1 MKDLLIQMIGGIGY
15 FLLALSF
22 YKKEKKE
29 ILMMQVISYIF
40 FTIHYYLL
48 NAITGTMC
56 NILGLISLVIIY
68 YLSVKNKNKKTI
80 VLIMIPILL
89 IISLLTY
96 QNIFSIFPIIAV
108 IISLLSFINDNENII
123 RFIGIISA
131 IGWLIY
137 AIVYHSY
144 VAIIFEISIII
155 STVIAYIKNK
165 NNSGK

>member
-29 ILMMQVISYIF
+29 ILIMQVISYIF

-68 YLSVKNKNKKTI
+68 YLSGKNKNKKTI

-144 VAIIFEISIII
+144 VAIIFEIFIII

>member
-29 ILMMQVISYIF
+29 ILIMQVISYIF

-144 VAIIFEISIII
+144 VAIIFEIFIII
-155 STVIAYIKNK
+155 SMVIAYLKNK

>member
-96 QNIFSIFPIIAV
+96 QNIFSIFPIIAI

>member
-29 ILMMQVISYIF
+29 ILIMQVISYIF

-96 QNIFSIFPIIAV
+96 QNVFSIFPIIAV

-144 VAIIFEISIII
+144 VAIIFEIFIII

>member
-29 ILMMQVISYIF
+29 ILIMQVISYIF

-68 YLSVKNKNKKTI
+68 YLSAKNKNKKTI

>member
-1 MKDLLIQMIGGIGY
+1 MNNILIQIIGGIGY

-29 ILMMQVISYIF
+29 ILLMQVIAYIF
-40 FTIHYYLL
+40 FTVHYYLL
-48 NAITGTMC
+48 NAITGTIC

-68 YLSVKNKNKKTI
+68 YLSIKNKKKDRI
-80 VLIMIPILL
+80 VLVMIPILL
-89 IISLLTY
+89 GISILTY
-96 QNIFSIFPIIAV
+96 QNIYSIFPIISI
-108 IISLLSFINDNENII
+108 IISLLSFINDDENII

-144 VAIIFEISIII
+144 VAIAFEIFTII
-155 STVIAYIKNK
+155 STVIAYIKNR

>member
-29 ILMMQVISYIF
+29 ILIMQVISYIF

-96 QNIFSIFPIIAV
+96 QNIFSIFPIIAI

>member
-29 ILMMQVISYIF
+29 ILIMQVISYIF

>member
-1 MKDLLIQMIGGIGY
+1 MNNILIQIIGGIGY

-29 ILMMQVISYIF
+29 ILLMQVVAYIF

-48 NAITGTMC
+48 NAITGTIC
-56 NILGLISLVIIY
+56 NILGLISLLIIY
-68 YLSVKNKNKKTI
+68 YLSIKNKKKDKI

-89 IISLLTY
+89 GISILTY
-96 QNIFSIFPIIAV
+96 QNIYSIFPIISI
-108 IISLLSFINDNENII
+108 IISLLSFINDDENII

-144 VAIIFEISIII
+144 VAIAFEIFTII
-155 STVIAYIKNK
+155 STVIAYLKNR

>member
-1 MKDLLIQMIGGIGY
+1 MKDLLIQIIGGIGY

-29 ILMMQVISYIF
+29 ILIMQVISYIF

-144 VAIIFEISIII
+144 VAIIFEIFIII

>member
-1 MKDLLIQMIGGIGY
+1 MNNILIQIIGGIGY

-22 YKKEKKE
+22 FHKKKKD
-29 ILMMQVISYIF
+29 ILLMQVIAYIF

-48 NAITGTMC
+48 NAITGTIC
-56 NILGLISLVIIY
+56 NVLGLISLIIIY
-68 YLSVKNKNKKTI
+68 YLSIKKKKKDKI
-80 VLIMIPILL
+80 VLIMIPILVG
-89 IISLLTY
+89 ISLLTY
-96 QNIFSIFPIIAV
+96 QNIYSIFPIISI
-108 IISLLSFINDNENII
+108 IISLLSFINDDENVI

-144 VAIIFEISIII
+144 VAIAFEVFTIS
-155 STVIAYIKNK
+155 STVIAYIKNR

>member
-1 MKDLLIQMIGGIGY
+1 MNNILIQIIGGIGY
-15 FLLALSF
+15 FLLAFSF

-29 ILMMQVISYIF
+29 ILLMQVVAYIF

-48 NAITGTMC
+48 NAITGTIC
-56 NILGLISLVIIY
+56 NILGLISLLIIY
-68 YLSVKNKNKKTI
+68 YLSIKNKKKDKI

-89 IISLLTY
+89 GISILTY
-96 QNIFSIFPIIAV
+96 QNIYSIFPIISI
-108 IISLLSFINDNENII
+108 IISLLSFINDDENII

-131 IGWLIY
+131 IAWLIY

-144 VAIIFEISIII
+144 VAIAFEIFTII
-155 STVIAYIKNK
+155 STVIAYLKNR

>member
-1 MKDLLIQMIGGIGY
+1 MNNILIQIIGGIGY

-29 ILMMQVISYIF
+29 ILLMQVIAYIF

-48 NAITGTMC
+48 NAITGTIC
-56 NILGLISLVIIY
+56 NILGLISLLIIY
-68 YLSVKNKNKKTI
+68 YLSIKNKKKDKI

-89 IISLLTY
+89 GISILTY
-96 QNIFSIFPIIAV
+96 QNIYSIFPIISI
-108 IISLLSFINDNENII
+108 IISLLSFINDDENII

-144 VAIIFEISIII
+144 VAIAFEIFTII
-155 STVIAYIKNK
+155 STVIAYLKNR

>member
-29 ILMMQVISYIF
+29 ILIMQVISYIF

-48 NAITGTMC
+48 NSITGTMC

-144 VAIIFEISIII
+144 VAIIFEIFIII

>member
-29 ILMMQVISYIF
+29 ILIMQVISYIF

-165 NNSGK
+165 NNSVK

>member
-1 MKDLLIQMIGGIGY
+1 MNNILIQIIGGIGY

-22 YKKEKKE
+22 YKKGKKE
-29 ILMMQVISYIF
+29 ILLMQVIAYIF

-48 NAITGTMC
+48 NAITGTIC

-68 YLSVKNKNKKTI
+68 YLSIKNKKKDRI
-80 VLIMIPILL
+80 VLVMIPILL
-89 IISLLTY
+89 GISILTY
-96 QNIFSIFPIIAV
+96 QNIYSIFPIISI
-108 IISLLSFINDNENII
+108 IISLLSFINDDENII

-144 VAIIFEISIII
+144 VAIAFEIFTII
-155 STVIAYIKNK
+155 STVIAYLKNR

>member
-1 MKDLLIQMIGGIGY
+1 MNNILIQIIGGIGY

-29 ILMMQVISYIF
+29 ILLMQVIAYIF

-48 NAITGTMC
+48 NAFTGTIC
-56 NILGLISLVIIY
+56 NILGLISLLIIY
-68 YLSVKNKNKKTI
+68 YCSIKNKKKDKI

-89 IISLLTY
+89 GISILTY
-96 QNIFSIFPIIAV
+96 QNIYSIFPIISI
-108 IISLLSFINDNENII
+108 IISLLSFINDDENII
-123 RFIGIISA
+123 RIIGIISA

-144 VAIIFEISIII
+144 VAIAFEIFTII
-155 STVIAYIKNK
+155 STVIAYLKNR

>member
-1 MKDLLIQMIGGIGY
+1 MNNILIQIIGGIGY

-29 ILMMQVISYIF
+29 ILLMQVIAYIF

-48 NAITGTMC
+48 NAITGTIC

-68 YLSVKNKNKKTI
+68 YLSIKNKKKDRI
-80 VLIMIPILL
+80 VLVMIPILL
-89 IISLLTY
+89 GISILTY
-96 QNIFSIFPIIAV
+96 QNIYSIFPIISI
-108 IISLLSFINDNENII
+108 IISLLSFINDDENII

-144 VAIIFEISIII
+144 VAIAFEIFTII
-155 STVIAYIKNK
+155 STVIAYIKNR

>member
-29 ILMMQVISYIF
+29 ILIMQVISYIF

-144 VAIIFEISIII
+144 VAIIFEIFIII